1 MVPIAFGR
9 GDGAAGRASM
19 ATVVIGGQML
29 SLLLTLL
36 ATPVF
41 YSLFDDLGMPQW
53 ARALLRGPSSVW
65 DRFRWGWSRVERGRH
80 PEVS

>member
-1 MVPIAFGR
+1 
-9 GDGAAGRASM
+9 GDGGAGRASM

-41 YSLFDDLGMPQW
+41 YSLFDDLGRRGW
-53 ARALLRGPSSVW
+53 VRGLLRAPAAAVW
-65 DRFRWGWSRVERGRH
+65 DRFAWGWSRVANGRR
-80 PEVS
+80 PQVSSRPLKP